1 MILAVNSKKEVNI
14 MTLLERMDE
23 FIIKLE
29 SEDGEF
35 LEGLDLEFLKW
46 IQQKD
51 INKIHFNK

>member
-1 MILAVNSKKEVNI
+1 

-29 SEDGEF
+29 SEDWEF
-35 LEGLDLEFLKW
+35 LDDLDLEFSKW